1 MTIDL
6 QNNYIWGIPPYAFWI
21 GIGLSCSVILF
32 FYLLYDN
39 EIKIDKQP
47 LIYVCGIVGVIVGA
61 KLFGVIKN
69 FLLTLY
75 NQEPLTVEILGSAG
89 LVFYGGLLGFLLCTS
104 IAIFWMYRRFDMAL
118 INLIVITIPLFH
130 GFGRIGCLFA
140 GCCFGAE
147 YTDFLSVTYIQSPQE
162 IRSCFP
168 TQLVESI
175 FEFAIFITLFIVHK
189 KNKEKNLLKIY
200 LATYAV
206 FRFALEFM
214 RGDTIRGL
222 FGQLSFSQYIS
233 LLILTILLLL
243 TIIHNARNVRR
254 FKNENC

>member
-89 LVFYGGLLGFLLCTS
+89 LVFYGGLLGFLLFTS

-147 YTDFLSVTYIQSPQE
+147 YTDFLSVTYIHSPQE

-243 TIIHNARNVRR
+243 TIIHNTRNVRR

>member
-89 LVFYGGLLGFLLCTS
+89 LVFYGGLLGF
-104 IAIFWMYRRFDMAL
+104 
-118 INLIVITIPLFH
+118 
-130 GFGRIGCLFA
+130 
-140 GCCFGAE
+140 
-147 YTDFLSVTYIQSPQE
+147 
-162 IRSCFP
+162 
-168 TQLVESI
+168 
-175 FEFAIFITLFIVHK
+175 
-189 KNKEKNLLKIY
+189 
-200 LATYAV
+200 
-206 FRFALEFM
+206 
-214 RGDTIRGL
+214 
-222 FGQLSFSQYIS
+222 
-233 LLILTILLLL
+233 
-243 TIIHNARNVRR
+243 
-254 FKNENC
+254 

>member
-6 QNNYIWGIPPYAFWI
+6 QNNYIWGIPPYTFWV
-21 GIGLSCSVILF
+21 GIGLSCSIILF
-32 FYLLYDN
+32 LYLLYDSG
-39 EIKIDKQP
+39 IKIDKQP
-47 LIYVCGIVGVIVGA
+47 LIYVSGIVGVIVGA
-61 KLFGVIKN
+61 KLFGCIKN
-69 FLLTLY
+69 LFLALY
-75 NQEPLTVEILGSAG
+75 NQEPLTIEIIANSG
-89 LVFYGGLLGFLLCTS
+89 LVFYGGLMGFLVCSS
-104 IAIFWMYRRFDMAL
+104 IAIFLMYQRFDMEL
-118 INLIVITIPLFH
+118 VNLIVITIPLFH

-147 YTDFLSVTYIQSPQE
+147 YTNFLSITYIYSPQE
-162 IRSCFP
+162 IRLCFP
-168 TQLVESI
+168 TQIVESF
-175 FEFAIFITLFIVHK
+175 FEFVLFIALFMMHK
-189 KNKEKNLLKIY
+189 KNRPKNLLKIY

-243 TIIHNARNVRR
+243 TIIHNTRNVRR